1 MKNEY
6 ANVTEK
12 INCANAHCQIKQMS
26 DQTKE
31 MLMYKTRLR
40 ILNEISALEE
50 NFWNATEFNA
60 VINPIPFDKQ
70 MVLIQELHEYGF
82 IEETKV
88 CLNIMEMRINEMF
101 QELSSWFRVQKSA
114 FGFTV
119 SGPKKGKKR
128 NKIFIEVYNVSQNNI
143 IEVTYCYHVSL
154 KLEGNIQWYKA
165 ALTYDDLVFYMENN
179 GYNFLFEDMPNPIS
193 GEHFQKEVKNN
204 LAVYLQEN
212 IDKIIKEY
220 IEEGYELIEL

>member
-6 ANVTEK
+6 ANITEK
-12 INCANAHCQIKQMS
+12 INCANAHCLITKMS
-26 DQTKE
+26 DNTKE
-31 MLMYKTRLR
+31 MLLYKTRLR
-40 ILNEISALEE
+40 ILNEISALED

-60 VINPIPFDKQ
+60 KINPIPFDKQ
-70 MVLIQELHEYGF
+70 MVLIQELFEYGF
-82 IEETKV
+82 IEETKT

-101 QELSSWFRVQKSA
+101 QELSAWFRLQKSG

-128 NKIFIEVYNVSQNNI
+128 EKIFIEIYNISQNNI
-143 IEVTYCYHVSL
+143 IEVTYCYAASL
-154 KLEGNIQWYKA
+154 QILDSIKWYTA
-165 ALTYDDLVFYMENN
+165 ALTYSDLVYYMEKN
-179 GYNFLFEDMPNPIS
+179 GYNFLFEDMPNPLT

-212 IDKIIKEY
+212 LDKIIKEY
-220 IEEGYELIEL
+220 IEEGYEVIEL

>member
-12 INCANAHCQIKQMS
+12 INCANAHCQINQMS

-31 MLMYKTRLR
+31 MLLYKTRLR

-70 MVLIQELHEYGF
+70 MVLIRELHEYGF

-101 QELSSWFRVQKSA
+101 QELSSWFRVQKAS

-119 SGPKKGKKR
+119 SGPKKGNKR
-128 NKIFIEVYNVSQNNI
+128 NKIFIEVYDISQNNI
-143 IEVTYCYHVSL
+143 IEVTYCYEVSL
-154 KLEGNIQWYKA
+154 KLKQDIEWHKV
-165 ALTYDDLVFYMENN
+165 ALTYDDLVYFMENN

>member
-6 ANVTEK
+6 ANVSEK
-12 INCANAHCQIKQMS
+12 TICANAHYQLNQMS

-31 MLMYKTRLR
+31 MLMYKIKLR
-40 ILNEISALEE
+40 ILNEISALEN
-50 NFWNATEFNA
+50 NFWNASEFND
-60 VINPIPFDKQ
+60 VVNPIPFDKQ

-101 QELSSWFRVQKSA
+101 QELSSWFRLQKSA

-128 NKIFIEVYNVSQNNI
+128 EKVFIEIYNISQNNI
-143 IEVTYCYHVSL
+143 IEVTFCYEASL
-154 KLEGNIQWYKA
+154 KLKDSIEWYNV

-179 GYNFLFEDMPNPIS
+179 GYNFLWEDMPNPLS

-204 LAVYLQEN
+204 VAIYLQEN

-220 IEEGYELIEL
+220 IEEGYEVIQL